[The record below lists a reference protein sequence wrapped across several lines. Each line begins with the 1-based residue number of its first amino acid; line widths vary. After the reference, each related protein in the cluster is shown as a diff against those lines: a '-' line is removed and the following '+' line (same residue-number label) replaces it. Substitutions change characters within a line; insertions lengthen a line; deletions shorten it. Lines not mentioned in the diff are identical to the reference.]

1 MVTLEAVQSDIAVL
15 KQALIPGEKIKALV
29 QATVSRFVNRRTN
42 SFMSV
47 VSNVA
52 QMIIM
57 VGDVNC
63 RGSTDPQTQRVK
75 TVSMFVNWGQRK
87 ELEPS

>member
-1 MVTLEAVQSDIAVL
+1 MVTLEAEQSDIAVL
-15 KQALIPGEKIKALV
+15 KQALIPGGKVKALV

-47 VSNVA
+47 VSSVA

-63 RGSTDPQTQRVK
+63 RGSTDPQTQREKKVP
-75 TVSMFVNWGQRK
+75 MFVNWG
-87 ELEPS
+87 

>member
-15 KQALIPGEKIKALV
+15 KQALIPGGKIKALV
-29 QATVSRFVNRRTN
+29 QATVSRFVNNRRTN

-57 VGDVNC
+57 VGDVNY
-63 RGSTDPQTQRVK
+63 RGSTDPQTQREK
-75 TVSMFVNWGQRK
+75 KVSMFVNWG
-87 ELEPS
+87 

>member
-1 MVTLEAVQSDIAVL
+1 MVTLEAEQSDIAVL
-15 KQALIPGEKIKALV
+15 KQALIPGGKVKALV
-29 QATVSRFVNRRTN
+29 QVTVSRFVNRRTN

-47 VSNVA
+47 VSSVA

-63 RGSTDPQTQRVK
+63 RGSTDPQTQREEK
-75 TVSMFVNWGQRK
+75 VSMFVNWGYRK

>member
-1 MVTLEAVQSDIAVL
+1 MVTLEAVQSDIAIL
-15 KQALIPGEKIKALV
+15 KQALIPGGKIKALV

-47 VSNVA
+47 VSSVA

-63 RGSTDPQTQRVK
+63 IVSTDPQTQREK
-75 TVSMFVNWGQRK
+75 KALMFVNGC
-87 ELEPS
+87 

>member
-1 MVTLEAVQSDIAVL
+1 M
-15 KQALIPGEKIKALV
+15 

-42 SFMSV
+42 GFMSV

-57 VGDVNC
+57 VGHVNC
-63 RGSTDPQTQRVK
+63 RGSTDPQTQREK
-75 TVSMFVNWGQRK
+75 KVSMFVNWGERN
-87 ELEPS
+87 ELETY

>member
-15 KQALIPGEKIKALV
+15 KQALIPGGKIKALV
-29 QATVSRFVNRRTN
+29 QATVSSFVNRRTN

-57 VGDVNC
+57 VRDVNC
-63 RGSTDPQTQRVK
+63 RGSTDPQTQREK
-75 TVSMFVNWGQRK
+75 TVSMFVNWG
-87 ELEPS
+87 